1 MGDMGDLRHNRHFG
15 NKLCK
20 SPCGRADKRKLC
32 LNTDSCFGFLSSME
46 AGFEQ
51 EVWVRQEDISLDSP
65 AETLLKVKRESE
77 SLACLRFTNE

>member
-1 MGDMGDLRHNRHFG
+1 
-15 NKLCK
+15 
-20 SPCGRADKRKLC
+20 
-32 LNTDSCFGFLSSME
+32 ME

-77 SLACLRFTNE
+77 SLACLWFTNE